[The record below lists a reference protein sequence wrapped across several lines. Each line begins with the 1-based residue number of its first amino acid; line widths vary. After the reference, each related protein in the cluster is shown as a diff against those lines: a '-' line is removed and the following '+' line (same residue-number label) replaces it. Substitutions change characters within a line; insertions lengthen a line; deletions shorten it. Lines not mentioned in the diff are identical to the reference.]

1 MTWTEHYYGSEPMEN
16 WDADDH
22 EGFCDCG
29 SDHCDGETEDP
40 FELDAA
46 VERAAGIDV

>member
-22 EGFCDCG
+22 EGDCG
-29 SDHCDGETEDP
+29 CASCEGEDRH
-40 FELDAA
+40 ELDAA

>member
-1 MTWTEHYYGSEPMEN
+1 MFTDHYYGSEPLEN
-16 WDADDH
+16 WDDEH
-22 EGFCDCG
+22 EHDCG
-29 SDHCDGETEDP
+29 CASCEGEDP